1 LTAPGS
7 DSPAATRAAGDDAP
21 ASRTLLSDG
30 AAAQLV
36 RFAIASACALVV
48 KVVLTWIFGRFLPG
62 YASYLL
68 THVVLF
74 FWSYYTQA
82 RFTFRVTLSRT
93 RMAEYLKAV
102 LLMKLLDYA
111 IFNVM
116 LAAVSGRL
124 SLSVTIASLATSLIR
139 FTQVRRALR
148 KGPMESAG

>member
-21 ASRTLLSDG
+21 ASRLLSDG